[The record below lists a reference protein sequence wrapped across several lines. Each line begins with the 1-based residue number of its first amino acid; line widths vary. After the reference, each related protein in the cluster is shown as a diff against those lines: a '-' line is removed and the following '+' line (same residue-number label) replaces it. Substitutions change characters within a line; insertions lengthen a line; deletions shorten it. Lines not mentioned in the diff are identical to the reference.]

1 MMDGANCLPFFQES
15 EIEGPARRNR
25 LPDGLCH
32 GLGQG
37 GRLWS
42 WLGRQRD
49 FLFLGTWQRCVFTR
63 FCPEKKCNKKLF
75 MSIIAMNSKG
85 RKIKVIILS
94 WKVFAI
100 FYFLV
105 FLDLIWKC
113 SRISSHSEKKRSL
126 QLLAS
131 KSISEEISL
140 RHLVSFCYTTYNR
153 SWDLLYMFQSA
164 IWLQTSSVIDWNI
177 SCRLQVSVAPTEEN
191 YMV

>member
-1 MMDGANCLPFFQES
+1 MELTVCLFFQES

-49 FLFLGTWQRCVFTR
+49 FPFLGTWQRCVFTR
-63 FCPEKKCNKKLF
+63 FCPEKNCNNKLF

-85 RKIKVIILS
+85 RKITVIILS

-113 SRISSHSEKKRSL
+113 SRISSHSEKKEFTITCFKVDIWRN
-126 QLLAS
+126 
-131 KSISEEISL
+131 K
-140 RHLVSFCYTTYNR
+140 HLVSFCYTTYNR

-164 IWLQTSSVIDWNI
+164 IWLQTSSVIGWNI
-177 SCRLQVSVAPTEEN
+177 SNRLQVSVAPTEKN